1 MLTLPGFMQQQLEAL
16 KISGNL
22 RHLPCPGAGL
32 EDFSSNDYLGLSR
45 CSTLNDFFLEEVR
58 QFSSHSLGSTGSRL
72 LTGNSFFAEM
82 LEKEIAD
89 YHQSESALFF
99 NSGYTANLSLFAT
112 LPKKNDTIITDNCI
126 HASVIDGCRLS
137 YAKRLHF
144 RHNDLT
150 DLEQKLRKAQGTCYV
165 AVESLYSMEGDIA
178 PLKEI
183 STLCKKYGALLIV
196 DEAHAAGVYGMGLVQ
211 EAGLEKDV
219 FARVI
224 TYGKAF
230 GTHGASIT
238 GSSLLKQYLINYARP
253 FIFTTAPSLNQLLAV
268 RCAYAHIKSHSQI
281 ALELHENI
289 GLFRSLMSKLL
300 SVNPGPIQL
309 IQIPGNESVM
319 RASAHLIQAGFD
331 VRAVRSPTVP
341 KGKER
346 LRICLHSF
354 NSSNSIIKLCEHLH
368 RLISP
373 DQ

>member
-1 MLTLPGFMQQQLEAL
+1 MLIVPDFMQQQLEAL
-16 KISGNL
+16 NSSGNL
-22 RHLPCPGAGL
+22 RHLSCPAPGL

-45 CSTLNDFFLEEVR
+45 CTTLNDLFIEKTR
-58 QFSSHSLGSTGSRL
+58 QFPGHSLGSTGSRL

-89 YHQSESALFF
+89 HHESESALFF
-99 NSGYTANLSLFAT
+99 NSGYTANLALFAA

-165 AVESLYSMEGDIA
+165 AVESLYSMEGDVA

-183 STLCKKYGALLIV
+183 SSLCKKYGALLIV

-211 EAGLEKDV
+211 EEGLEKDV
-219 FARVI
+219 FARVV

-230 GTHGASIT
+230 GTHGASIS

-253 FIFTTAPSLNQLLAV
+253 FIFTTAPSLHQLLAV
-268 RCAYAHIKSHSQI
+268 RSAYAHIKSNPKI
-281 ALELHENI
+281 ALKLQEKI
-289 GLFRSLMSKLL
+289 GLFRSLMSKL
-300 SVNPGPIQL
+300 
-309 IQIPGNESVM
+309 
-319 RASAHLIQAGFD
+319 F
-331 VRAVRSPTVP
+331 
-341 KGKER
+341 
-346 LRICLHSF
+346 
-354 NSSNSIIKLCEHLH
+354 
-368 RLISP
+368 
-373 DQ
+373 